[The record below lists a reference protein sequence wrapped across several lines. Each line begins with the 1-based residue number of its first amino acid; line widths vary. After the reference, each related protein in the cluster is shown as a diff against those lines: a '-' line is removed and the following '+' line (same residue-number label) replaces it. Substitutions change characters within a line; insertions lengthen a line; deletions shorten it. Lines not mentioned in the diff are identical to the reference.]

1 MQIIASVI
9 VVVCV
14 VVGLGVLGALL
25 MRRRRAMQARHA
37 HAHWFHQLAGERVQN
52 ARCSCI
58 QWPEFVLRRMAGP
71 SVIVIVK

>member
-25 MRRRRAMQARHA
+25 MRRRRAMQARRA
-37 HAHWFHQLAGERVQN
+37 HAHWFHQPVIRRVTTSLGLLQQILN
-52 ARCSCI
+52 LCNLTG
-58 QWPEFVLRRMAGP
+58 QP
-71 SVIVIVK
+71 

>member
-25 MRRRRAMQARHA
+25 MRRRRAMMQVRVCDCLIPVPEYASA
-37 HAHWFHQLAGERVQN
+37 HGCSQLGAQPCRELD
-52 ARCSCI
+52 S
-58 QWPEFVLRRMAGP
+58 L
-71 SVIVIVK
+71 